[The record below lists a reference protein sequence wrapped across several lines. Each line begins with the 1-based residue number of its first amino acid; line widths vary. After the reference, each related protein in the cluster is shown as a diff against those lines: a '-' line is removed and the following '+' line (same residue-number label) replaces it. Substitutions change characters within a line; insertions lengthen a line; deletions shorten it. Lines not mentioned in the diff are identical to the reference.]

1 METLRLKVELNEL
14 YKLKDFINNYYK
26 EDIQTELAVEEIFVN
41 IVNYSGADYI
51 IVNLELDDCLKLEFI
66 DNGIKFNPI
75 LKENPKTPE
84 NLDDVQI
91 GGLGIM
97 LVKNYADDLSY
108 EYKNNENHFKVIK
121 NVK

>member
-1 METLRLKVELNEL
+1 MKTLKLKVDLNEL
-14 YKLKDFINNYYK
+14 NKLNEFINNHYK
-26 EDIQTELAVEEIFVN
+26 EDLQTRLAVEEIFVN

-51 IVNLELDDCLKLEFI
+51 IVNLELDDCLKFEFI
-66 DNGIKFNPI
+66 DNGVMFNPI

-84 NLDDVQI
+84 SLDDVQI
-91 GGLGIM
+91 GGLGIL

-108 EYKNNENHFKVIK
+108 VYENNENHFKIIK

>member
-1 METLRLKVELNEL
+1 METLKLKVELSEL
-14 YKLKDFINNYYK
+14 YRLKEFINIHYK
-26 EDIQTELAVEEIFVN
+26 EDIQIRLVVEEIFVN

-66 DNGIKFNPI
+66 DNGNMFNPI
-75 LKENPKTPE
+75 LKEDPTAPE
-84 NLDDVQI
+84 SLDDVQI

-108 EYKNNENHFKVIK
+108 VYENNENHFTIIK
-121 NVK
+121 NV

>member
-1 METLRLKVELNEL
+1 MNEL

-41 IVNYSGADYI
+41 IVNYSDANYI
-51 IVNLELDDCLKLEFI
+51 SVNLELDDCLKLEFI

>member
-41 IVNYSGADYI
+41 IVNYSDANYI